1 MINRVF
7 LFGAFLIF
15 IPFTAGA
22 QEQNLKELCA
32 QVERYSKT
40 ANVVGADYVAGVD
53 VDGNKVLPAD
63 LGQGAGAYPQ
73 LNPISIPV
81 QIDLMQRYGLDLP
94 LGAEMKP
101 EVANLN
107 IYADGR
113 VEYNGQDISPQIKTM
128 CENEAE
134 SENPHGQEAT
144 NVLDSTPKQDE
155 SKDVIS
161 GAYPAEAQ
169 K

>member
-1 MINRVF
+1 MIFRAVLLSYF
-7 LFGAFLIF
+7 LFLGAYG
-15 IPFTAGA
+15 AYA
-22 QEQNLKELCA
+22 QEQNLEEICKNLEPY
-32 QVERYSKT
+32 RKT
-40 ANVVGADYVAGVD
+40 ENIVGADYVPGVD
-53 VDGNKVLPAD
+53 VNGNKVVPAD
-63 LGQGAGAYPQ
+63 LGQDGAYPN
-73 LNPISIPV
+73 LNPITIPI

-144 NVLDSTPKQDE
+144 NVIDSTPKQDE